1 MLRHG
6 SAGRVAQVN
15 SAIDVGGSARS
26 YICILDIFG
35 FENFDVNGFERL
47 AALARA
53 DSHAHE
59 HTRAPTHTRTRARAH
74 TRRFE
79 QLCIN
84 YANEKLHQQFIH
96 KMFKFEAEMY
106 AAENINIAAVD
117 FIDKCADRPPHVLAR
132 AGISACVCSRVRAC
146 MCAGMRVRACVRV
159 CVV

>member
-1 MLRHG
+1 M
-6 SAGRVAQVN
+6 N

-59 HTRAPTHTRTRARAH
+59 STHTHARARARAH

-117 FIDKCADRPPHVLAR
+117 FIDKCAPTATCACACGYLCVCVLACACVYVR
-132 AGISACVCSRVRAC
+132 GDVCACVCV
-146 MCAGMRVRACVRV
+146 
-159 CVV
+159 